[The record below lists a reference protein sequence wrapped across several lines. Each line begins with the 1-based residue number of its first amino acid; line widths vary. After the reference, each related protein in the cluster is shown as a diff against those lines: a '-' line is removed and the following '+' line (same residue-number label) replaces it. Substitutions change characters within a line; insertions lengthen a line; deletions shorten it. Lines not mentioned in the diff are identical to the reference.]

1 MKNKSKVIARVL
13 AIMLM
18 LAAAFT
24 VTLGT
29 VNAKAAPD
37 VGDIMSGDNH
47 MFDQTTD
54 VVKGA
59 GGSAKNL
66 ITTIAVIV
74 LVIGLIIVGLQ
85 FTTKNSAKRQ
95 EAKAN
100 LVAIIVGAVIV
111 FAAVAII
118 TLSGTIA
125 DALEGSVNA
134 PTPTPGTVFFFN
146 LFR

>member
-1 MKNKSKVIARVL
+1 MTKSKVVARVL

-29 VNAKAAPD
+29 VSAKAAPD
-37 VGDIMSGDNH
+37 VEGIMGNDNG
-47 MFDQTTD
+47 MFTD
-54 VVKGA
+54 TENVVKGA
-59 GGSAKNL
+59 GGSLKSL

-85 FTTKNSAKRQ
+85 FTSKNSSKRQ
-95 EAKAN
+95 EAKGN
-100 LVAIIVGAVIV
+100 LVAIIIGAVIV

-125 DALEGSVNA
+125 DALSTSATSGTTTTA
-134 PTPTPGTVFFFN
+134 TTPTP
-146 LFR
+146 

>member
-1 MKNKSKVIARVL
+1 MKKSKVVARVL

-29 VNAKAAPD
+29 VSAKAAPD
-37 VGDIMSGDNH
+37 VEGIMNNDNG
-47 MFDQTTD
+47 MFTD
-54 VVKGA
+54 TENVVKGA
-59 GGSAKNL
+59 GGSLKSL

-74 LVIGLIIVGLQ
+74 LVIGLIVVGLQ
-85 FTTKNSAKRQ
+85 FTSKNSSKRQ
-95 EAKAN
+95 EAKGN
-100 LVAIIVGAVIV
+100 LVAIIIGAVIV

-125 DALEGSVNA
+125 DALSTSATSGT
-134 PTPTPGTVFFFN
+134 TPTP
-146 LFR
+146 

>member
-95 EAKAN
+95 DC
-100 LVAIIVGAVIV
+100 IRCSCYHY
-111 FAAVAII
+111 
-118 TLSGTIA
+118 T
-125 DALEGSVNA
+125 
-134 PTPTPGTVFFFN
+134 
-146 LFR
+146 FRYYRRCT